1 MAMLR
6 VCLEIQGLA
15 RDAEGNACPGG
26 LCISLGEILDDE
38 ANAEMTKKL
47 MERAD
52 IAAILRATP
61 LEGLVKPSD
70 CRVITPEEFD
80 EKYGDDDEE

>member
-15 RDAEGNACPGG
+15 IDADGNACPCG
-26 LCISLGEILDDE
+26 LCISLGDPPDDE
-38 ANAEMTKKL
+38 MHAELTKKL
-47 MERAD
+47 MERVD
-52 IAAILRATP
+52 IAEILRHTP
-61 LEGLVKPSD
+61 LYGFVKPSD

-80 EKYGDDDEE
+80 EKYGDGDEE

>member
-15 RDAEGNACPGG
+15 RDADGNACPGG
-26 LCISLGEILDDE
+26 LCISLGELPDDE
-38 ANAEMTKKL
+38 MHAEITQKL
-47 MERAD
+47 MAQAD
-52 IAAILRATP
+52 VAAILRATP

-70 CRVITPEEFD
+70 CRVITPEEYD
-80 EKYGDDDEE
+80 AKYGDDDEG